1 VLVVTGPVPAVS
13 PYVPFYAE
21 TTPYITVAEFMSAPT
36 GCDTSQLVQGAST
49 EQNRSAL
56 QTLIASASGYADS
69 LCYQVLAATVD
80 MAVGEYRIFR
90 DGTIRVPVPYTPL
103 IEVTNVALGQRA
115 GALQNLND
123 LSGLWIQRKTVRIP
137 VAGLAYTQVGVGSP
151 AACSRG
157 GSMFAQ
163 VTYVNGYANTT
174 LAVDAAAGAS
184 TIVVASPLGV
194 FAGMPLTVY
203 DDANST
209 TELVTVA
216 ASYVP
221 GSASVPLVSPLH
233 GAHTAGTAVSAM
245 PRAIKQA
252 VIALTAHLIKTRGAE
267 SLSLAGVSGGPS
279 GIDKTE
285 PGESE
290 EYELAVDLLH
300 PFKRVW

>member
-1 VLVVTGPVPAVS
+1 MTGPAPAVS

-21 TTPYITVAEFMSAPT
+21 SVPYITVAEFMAAPT
-36 GCDTSQLVQGAST
+36 GCDTSALVPGGSEKQNQST
-49 EQNRSAL
+49 L

-69 LCYQVLAATVD
+69 LCYQVLAATTDV
-80 MAVGEYRIFR
+80 AVGEYRIFR
-90 DGTIRVPVPYTPL
+90 DGTIRVPVQYTPL
-103 IEVTNVALGQRA
+103 IEVTNVALGWRA
-115 GALQNLND
+115 GALQALTD
-123 LSGLWIQRKTVRIP
+123 LSGLWISRKTVRIP
-137 VAGLAYTQVGVGSP
+137 VAGLAYTQIGAGSP
-151 AACSRG
+151 AACAAG
-157 GSMFAQ
+157 GSLFAQ

-184 TIVVASPLGV
+184 SVTVQSPLGI
-194 FAGMPLTVY
+194 FAGMPLTIY

-216 ASYVP
+216 PTYVS
-221 GSASVPLVSPLH
+221 GSTSVPLVSPLT
-233 GAHTAGTAVSAM
+233 GAHAAGTAVSAM

-267 SLSLAGVSGGPS
+267 SLSLSSPSGGPS

-300 PFKRVW
+300 PYKRTW